1 MHVGRQRDNIPMKL
15 SVIIPALNESENITR
30 AVQSAQIAGAG
41 EVIVVDGGSRDAT
54 LQLAHAAGAI
64 CLESVPGRARQQDC
78 GAQQATGDML
88 VFLHADNWF
97 GPEAFQALQD
107 NDQLVC
113 GAFRQ
118 KIDAPAIIYRWFEWG
133 NSLRVSW
140 MGTPYGDQGIFV
152 RRAVYEDLGGFPD
165 VPIMEDVILMR
176 TLRRLHPVVLLPGP
190 IYVSARRWQKY
201 GPIRQTLRNWWL
213 LAAFR
218 CGASPQR
225 LADSYRRHQ

>member
-1 MHVGRQRDNIPMKL
+1 MKL

-118 KIDAPAIIYRWFEWG
+118 KIDAPAIIYR
-133 NSLRVSW
+133 
-140 MGTPYGDQGIFV
+140 
-152 RRAVYEDLGGFPD
+152 
-165 VPIMEDVILMR
+165 
-176 TLRRLHPVVLLPGP
+176 
-190 IYVSARRWQKY
+190 
-201 GPIRQTLRNWWL
+201 
-213 LAAFR
+213 
-218 CGASPQR
+218 
-225 LADSYRRHQ
+225 